1 VITGLL
7 SELTRTAGAAM
18 VFSGVSCLLTGM
30 IAFLTGHMPGD
41 ARSARAFHISR
52 VMAVFGGVCAM
63 VGGLTG
69 MPCHW
74 MAGDVSLQ
82 TFLAVEGGLVI
93 VAVVWSVVTLRL
105 LHRGGKL
112 RSR

>member
-1 VITGLL
+1 MSFGFNPFSFMADSGPAWVDG
-7 SELTRTAGAAM
+7 AGTS
-18 VFSGVSCLLTGM
+18 V
-30 IAFLTGHMPGD
+30 
-41 ARSARAFHISR
+41 
-52 VMAVFGGVCAM
+52 GGVCAM

-74 MAGDVSLQ
+74 MAGDVDLQ

-93 VAVVWSVVTLRL
+93 VAIVWAGVTLRL
-105 LHRGGKL
+105 LHRGRKL